1 MQDRNFASG
10 YETTNGAVHDD
21 YDDIDPFA
29 RQDPSEPFPATK
41 GAILFINLF
50 FQGLV
55 FAGLDMFEA
64 LGENEFSVH
73 VLTSLQKCEMA
84 VEALLAQTTN
94 VANLTAV
101 TLAQPKIA
109 NGFTGTS

>member
-1 MQDRNFASG
+1 MTMTTSTHLRDRTPVNLSLLQKVRF
-10 YETTNGAVHDD
+10 
-21 YDDIDPFA
+21 
-29 RQDPSEPFPATK
+29 
-41 GAILFINLF
+41 LFINLF